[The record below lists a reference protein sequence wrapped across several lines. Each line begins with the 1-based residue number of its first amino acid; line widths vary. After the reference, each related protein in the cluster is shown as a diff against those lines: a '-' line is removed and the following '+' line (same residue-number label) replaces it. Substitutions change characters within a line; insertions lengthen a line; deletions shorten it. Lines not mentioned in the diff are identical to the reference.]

1 MAASARSYRP
11 GMRQFVSRQRILFP
25 LPSSYLFSILYINLI
40 CIIEVNKGIFM
51 RKILSLVSLGLCV
64 SLLAATVQ
72 AKGHLTA
79 PVSDNDYYP
88 TASAAK
94 LELGKALFFDKII
107 SGNQNISCATCH
119 HPLAWTGDGLALPVG
134 EGGIGLG
141 PTRDTGSGAD
151 AIHERVP
158 RNAPHIFNLGAKE
171 FSIMFHD
178 GRVFPDSEHP
188 SGYYSPAEDQLPIG
202 LDNSLAVQAMFPVT
216 SGAEMAGQ
224 SGENEIADA
233 AAVNQLGGHDG
244 VWELLAQRL
253 RNIPEYVNMFQD
265 AFPQQIFQ
273 AEDIHFKDAANAI
286 ATFEASAWRA
296 DNSRFDQHLRG
307 NKLALSPQEKWG
319 MRLFYGKAGCA
330 QCHSGKFQSD
340 QSFHAIAMPQIG
352 PGKGDNSDGYVD
364 GREDFGHEAVTGDIE
379 DRFKFRTPTLR
390 NVVLTAPYGHSGAYN
405 TLESVV
411 RHHLSP
417 IRSLYNY
424 DSEQIVMPSNPYLDS
439 QDLIV
444 MNDPVRV
451 SLIAQSN
458 ELRGTLINDK
468 QFAALMSFLYALT
481 DNSSLDMRD
490 TIPGSVPSGLPLA
503 E

>member
-1 MAASARSYRP
+1 M
-11 GMRQFVSRQRILFP
+11 GKI
-25 LPSSYLFSILYINLI
+25 FS
-40 CIIEVNKGIFM
+40 F
-51 RKILSLVSLGLCV
+51 VSLGLTI
-64 SLLAATVQ
+64 SLFATAVQ
-72 AKGHLTA
+72 AKDHLPL

-88 TASAAK
+88 ASSTAK
-94 LELGKALFFDKII
+94 VELGKVLFFDKII

-134 EGGIGLG
+134 EGGVGLG
-141 PTRDTGSGAD
+141 PTRDTGSGVD

-171 FSIMFHD
+171 FSFMFHD
-178 GRVFPDSEHP
+178 GRVFPDSGQP
-188 SGYYSPAEDQLPIG
+188 SGYYSPAGDQLPSG

-224 SGENEIADA
+224 IGENEVADA
-233 AAVNQLGGHDG
+233 TAADQLGGPDG

-253 RNIPEYVNMFQD
+253 RNIPEYVSMFQD
-265 AFPQQIFQ
+265 AFPQQIIQ
-273 AEDIHFKDAANAI
+273 AEDIHFEDAANAI
-286 ATFEASAWRA
+286 AAFEASAWRA

-307 NKLALSPQEKWG
+307 NRLALSPQEKWG
-319 MRLFYGKAGCA
+319 MNLFYGKAGCT

-352 PGKGDNSDGYVD
+352 PGKGDNSDGYFD
-364 GREDFGHEAVTGDIE
+364 GREDFGLEAVTGDIA

-390 NVVLTAPYGHSGAYN
+390 NVALTAPYGHSGAYD
-405 TLESVV
+405 TLEAVV

-417 IRSLYNY
+417 VRSLYNY
-424 DSEQIVMPSNPYLDS
+424 DSEQISMPSTPYLDS

-444 MNDPVRV
+444 MNNRARV
-451 SLIAQSN
+451 SSIAQSN
-458 ELRGTLINDK
+458 ELRGTHLNDK
-468 QFAALMSFLYALT
+468 QFAALMSFLHALT
-481 DNSSLDMRD
+481 DTASLDMRH
-490 TIPGSVPSGLPLA
+490 TIPSSVPSRLLLA

>member
-1 MAASARSYRP
+1 
-11 GMRQFVSRQRILFP
+11 
-25 LPSSYLFSILYINLI
+25 
-40 CIIEVNKGIFM
+40 M
-51 RKILSLVSLGLCV
+51 RKIFSFVSLGLAI
-64 SLLAATVQ
+64 SLLAAAVQ
-72 AKGHLTA
+72 AKDHLRIPNTA
-79 PVSDNDYYP
+79 SDNDYYP

-94 LELGKALFFDKII
+94 VELGKVLFFDKII

-119 HPLAWTGDGLALPVG
+119 HPLTWTGDGLALPVG

-141 PTRDTGSGAD
+141 PTRDTGSGVD

-158 RNAPHIFNLGAKE
+158 RNSPHIFNLGAEE
-171 FSIMFHD
+171 FAFMFHD
-178 GRVFPDSEHP
+178 GRVYPDSEQP
-188 SGYYSPAEDQLPIG
+188 SGYYSPAGDQLPAG

-224 SGENEIADA
+224 IGENEVADA
-233 AAVNQLGGHDG
+233 VAANQLAGSDG

-253 RNIPEYVNMFQD
+253 RNIPEYVYMFQD

-286 ATFEASAWRA
+286 AAFEASAWRA

-307 NKLALSPQEKWG
+307 NRLALSPQEKWG
-319 MRLFYGKAGCA
+319 MHLFYGKAGCA

-352 PGKGDNSDGYVD
+352 PGKGDNSDGYDD
-364 GREDFGHEAVTGDIE
+364 GREDFGHEAVTGEIE

-390 NVVLTAPYGHSGAYN
+390 NVALTAPYGHAGAYD
-405 TLESVV
+405 TLEAVV

-417 IRSLYNY
+417 VRSLYNY
-424 DSEQIVMPSNPYLDS
+424 DSDQISMPSSPYLDS

-444 MNDPVRV
+444 MDDPVRV
-451 SLIAQSN
+451 SLIAKSN
-458 ELRGTLINDK
+458 ELRGVRLNDK
-468 QFAALMSFLYALT
+468 QFAALISFLHALT
-481 DNSSLDMRD
+481 DTSSLDMRH
-490 TIPGSVPSGLPLA
+490 TVPGSVPSQLPLA